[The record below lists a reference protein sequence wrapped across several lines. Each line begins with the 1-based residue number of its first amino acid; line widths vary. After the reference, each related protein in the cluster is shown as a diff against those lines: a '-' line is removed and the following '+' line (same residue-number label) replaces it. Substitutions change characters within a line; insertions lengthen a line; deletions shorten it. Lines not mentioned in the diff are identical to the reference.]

1 PMLVDVANQSDGM
14 TIQTA
19 LAAERPRLVAFC
31 AHLSGSWDAA
41 EDLAQETLLEAW
53 RARGR
58 LHDAEGLAPWLT
70 AIARNVCL
78 RWRRSKGR
86 ESAYLAQGEVF
97 SGVLEAWDAED
108 GDGV

>member
-1 PMLVDVANQSDGM
+1 MSPISLMAW

-53 RARGR
+53 RPATGSMTQRV
-58 LHDAEGLAPWLT
+58 WLP
-70 AIARNVCL
+70 
-78 RWRRSKGR
+78 G
-86 ESAYLAQGEVF
+86 
-97 SGVLEAWDAED
+97 
-108 GDGV
+108 